1 MRLAEAILSSE
12 IAHPAL
18 QVEGLRVQLENGH
31 DIVSDINFSVKSGE
45 VLALVGESGSGK
57 TTIAMALLAHT
68 RAGANIVEGK
78 VSIND
83 TDILSLTGEALR
95 EARGKQVTYVAQNP
109 AMALNPLLRIGT
121 HLQHVLD
128 AHEPEL
134 DSEIRQSRILDILH
148 DVGLPA
154 DPLFLQR
161 FPHQLSGGQQQ
172 RIMLALAFILRP
184 QLIILDEPTT
194 ALDVT
199 TQARILTTIKALCQ
213 SYGVAAVYVSHDLAV
228 VKHLAHRVMVLYAGR
243 IAEFASKSA
252 FFSQPLHPYSQGLL
266 AAIPD
271 VALRTAPK
279 PIHGQAPAPQAS
291 RHGCAFAA
299 RCAQVTQHCWSN
311 TPELVSLPNKPLH
324 RVACLN
330 LSAANTEPASS
341 VNINN
346 RPVTQAVASSRPLLQ
361 VRGIFAAYSQRKV
374 LFDVSLSIS
383 QGECLALVGESG
395 SGKTTL
401 ARLLAG
407 LGHDVTGEVRFN
419 GDLLPLRA
427 REREPGIRRQIQYIF
442 QNPYQ
447 ALNPRHTVGEILR
460 ATVRHFFDLGE
471 QETQEWIVNALA
483 QVSLNERFS
492 KSYPRELSGGELQR
506 VSIARALIC
515 EPRLLICDEITSA
528 LDVSVQATILEL
540 LRSLQSKGL
549 AILFVTH
556 NLGVVR
562 AIADRVVVMRNGLIV
577 ESGAVDELLDHPQEP
592 YTRTLIED
600 SPSLFEPVI
609 SSI

>member
-12 IAHPAL
+12 IARPVL
-18 QVEGLRVQLENGH
+18 QVRGLCVQLENGN
-31 DIVSDINFSVKSGE
+31 DIVSDISFSVNSGE

-68 RAGANIVEGK
+68 RSGARIVEGE
-78 VSIND
+78 VSIDD
-83 TDILSLTGEALR
+83 TDILKLTGEALR

-128 AHEPEL
+128 AHEPGL
-134 DSEIRQSRILDILH
+134 DNALRQSRILAILN

-154 DPLFLQR
+154 DPAFLQR

-172 RIMLALAFILRP
+172 RIMLALAFVLRP

-243 IAEFASKSA
+243 IAEFASKAA

-271 VALRTAPK
+271 VALRAAPK
-279 PIHGQAPAPQAS
+279 PILGQAPAPQAS
-291 RHGCAFAA
+291 RQGCAFAA
-299 RCAQVTQHCWSN
+299 RCSQVSQHCWTE
-311 TPELVSLPNKPLH
+311 TPGLIGQLNKQQHL
-324 RVACLN
+324 VACLN
-330 LSAANTEPASS
+330 LSADIGQVVTTADIDEPKVLASS
-341 VNINN
+341 I
-346 RPVTQAVASSRPLLQ
+346 AKRPLLQ

-374 LFDVSLSIS
+374 LFDVSLSIA

-407 LGHDVTGEVRFN
+407 LGNDVTGEVRFN

-427 REREPGIRRQIQYIF
+427 RDREASIRRQIQYIF

-460 ATVRHFFDLGE
+460 TAVHHFFDLNE
-471 QETQEWIVNALA
+471 QQTQQWIVNALA
-483 QVSLNERFS
+483 QVSLHERFAN
-492 KSYPRELSGGELQR
+492 SYPRELSGGELQR

-540 LRSLQSKGL
+540 LRNLQKKGL

-577 ESGAVDELLDHPQEP
+577 ETGAVDELLDHPQER
-592 YTRTLIED
+592 YTQTLIED
-600 SPSLFEPVI
+600 SPSLFDAAV